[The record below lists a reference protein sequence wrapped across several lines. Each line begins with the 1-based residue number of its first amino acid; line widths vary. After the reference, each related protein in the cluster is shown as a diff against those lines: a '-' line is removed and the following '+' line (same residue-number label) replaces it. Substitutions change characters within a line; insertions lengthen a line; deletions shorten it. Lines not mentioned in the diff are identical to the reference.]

1 MTDNKNKHNETP
13 PPQRLRQYRQHRP
26 DSRRN
31 RFAGTAVGVKI
42 TQCMKKHLQKKVY
55 GKKHENRS

>member
-13 PPQRLRQYRQHRP
+13 PSQRHGQYRQYWSH
-26 DSRRN
+26 SRRN